1 MASCRKTAYHNPFCI
16 NVPFTG
22 MAFHKR
28 HGFGQFHKGHGKG
41 FRGNAVVQGKDLAS
55 SCQKFHGHR
64 LVFPGGHKAVSASRA
79 QDHSRAEKLRLMGQ
93 AVQQISSKVRRLSGC
108 PCMSA
113 FLFRN
118 HNIEMFY
125 IHVLAFPET
134 RGGNVQKSCFQYY
147 YTENSVWVQSF
158 LPPVL
163 CSCFAPL
170 LFAAVLCLCSI
181 LLPYDWQRNMVSM

>member
-1 MASCRKTAYHNPFCI
+1 MASRGETAHHNPLRI
-16 NVPFTG
+16 NIPFTG

-28 HGFGQFHKGHGKG
+28 HDFGQLHKGHGKG

-79 QDHSRAEKLRLMGQ
+79 QDHSRAERLRLMGQ
-93 AVQQISSKVRRLSGC
+93 AVQQISSKVRRLPGC

-134 RGGNVQKSCFQYY
+134 RGGKCAKKLF
-147 YTENSVWVQSF
+147 
-158 LPPVL
+158 PVL
-163 CSCFAPL
+163 L
-170 LFAAVLCLCSI
+170 
-181 LLPYDWQRNMVSM
+181 Y